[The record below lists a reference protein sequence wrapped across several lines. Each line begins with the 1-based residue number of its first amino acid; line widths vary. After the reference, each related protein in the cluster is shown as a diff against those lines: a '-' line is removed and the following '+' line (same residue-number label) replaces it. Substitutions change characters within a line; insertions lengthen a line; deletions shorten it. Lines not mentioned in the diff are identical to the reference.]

1 MWRAPLSSCSIRSLW
16 GQKLRSGH
24 RNLNN
29 RKPSQPMGKLFLD
42 PMESTIKSVVKSL
55 AASQHPLS
63 LKAFVCFSGPWRHSA
78 GASRDRRPRDRI
90 QLSRLWF
97 VVVSKTCFF
106 IFSLFATLI
115 YRHTDVPSTQTY
127 AEGERKKCCMVHS
140 SLHTEYTV
148 NFHVFLYILFKPQRS
163 MYWKCSNSFELIILC
178 FAMLTNK
185 KYLEATHQDVETIP
199 LQVAKW
205 LHLKMRWRLR
215 SQKHA
220 ETIKGEWPEWPM
232 MHWRRSLSKCMFFL
246 TDGYFW

>member
-1 MWRAPLSSCSIRSLW
+1 MWRAPVSSYSIRSLW

-97 VVVSKTCFF
+97 VVVSKTRVSSFLCLQDKFTD
-106 IFSLFATLI
+106 ILTYHLH
-115 YRHTDVPSTQTY
+115 RHMQK
-127 AEGERKKCCMVHS
+127 ARERSRVHS
-140 SLHTEYTV
+140 NLQTEYT
-148 NFHVFLYILFKPQRS
+148 LKPQRS
-163 MYWKCSNSFELIILC
+163 TY
-178 FAMLTNK
+178 
-185 KYLEATHQDVETIP
+185 
-199 LQVAKW
+199 
-205 LHLKMRWRLR
+205 
-215 SQKHA
+215 
-220 ETIKGEWPEWPM
+220 
-232 MHWRRSLSKCMFFL
+232 
-246 TDGYFW
+246 